1 MSISAMM
8 GSSLSGMHAAAKG
21 AHATAN
27 NVANTATPGY
37 DRLATRST
45 SLFGGGVS
53 ASASPSGALTPAE
66 TSNVDMASEMLDLM
80 SAETSFKANAAVFET
95 GAELWDILKL
105 VVKD

>member
-8 GSSLSGMHAAAKG
+8 GNSLSGMQAAAKG
-21 AHATAN
+21 AHATASN
-27 NVANTATPGY
+27 IANAATPGY

-53 ASASPSGALTPAE
+53 TSVAPSGAPTSSE
-66 TSNVDMASEMLDLM
+66 TANVDMASEMLDLV
-80 SAETSFKANAAVFET
+80 STATAFKANAAVFET

-105 VVKD
+105 VVRD